1 LITSEGGSIIESVLE
16 LIHSGLFREAAWRME
31 AAALDHFTTASDYVD
46 LLPHCELKTSPLL
59 LQVYGEKRWLEG
71 KLSLAADALQ
81 SSVKGYVRQGLSA
94 RFLSA
99 FASLAIVRTQLGQWH
114 EAETMLAFL
123 DREWELKEMEIKDG
137 RIPLALAV
145 LARSRKDLG
154 LEADRYECAAS
165 LFREADLLSLAVY
178 TLAEASLRPQLL
190 LQHPA
195 SKEALLLHV
204 RQAGASQECI
214 RMLTGCSAGFTEPP
228 AELSKRHW
236 DLLSLQASGTC
247 ADPKSEDVEVQYY
260 HELNQYQQFITQ
272 GKESE
277 AVSFA
282 SRVLL
287 LKQQLPY
294 QDLHPLDERS
304 SSAAPLSQ
312 ETSSPMLPSGWS
324 IRCLGGLACTSQG
337 TEITHIHWKRRKA
350 LELFA
355 YLLLQPGYNAV
366 REVVADVLFPDVEP
380 GKAINQLHVAAH
392 RLRQVLQES
401 LHAERG
407 LYMIDGTLYLDP
419 QLIREVDVE
428 TYRIQVRVAHQ
439 LGSDDPDLALEL
451 LGKASLLY
459 GPLLPELPYSDWLER
474 CRTQLQELQCG
485 VLSKLA
491 AASIAA
497 GDEEKAKHYWTEWI
511 SLAPAQEEAYQ
522 QIIRLHLSQGRP
534 AEAEACYRRL
544 EAVLS
549 DELGMTPS
557 VETRR
562 LLQRMTDKG
571 KERHYE

>member
-1 LITSEGGSIIESVLE
+1 
-16 LIHSGLFREAAWRME
+16 ME
-31 AAALDHFTTASDYVD
+31 AAALGHFTTASEYVD
-46 LLPHCELKTSPLL
+46 LLPLCELKMSPLL

-81 SSVKGYVRQGLSA
+81 SSVKGYVRQGLSD

-99 FASLAIVRTQLGQWH
+99 FATLAIVRTQLGQWH

-165 LFREADLLSLAVY
+165 LFREADLCSLAIY
-178 TLAEASLRPQLL
+178 TLAEASLRPKLL
-190 LQHPA
+190 LKHPMV
-195 SKEALLLHV
+195 KEALLLHA
-204 RQAGASQECI
+204 RQAGAAECI
-214 RMLTGCSAGFTEPP
+214 RMLIDSSAGITVLP

-236 DLLSLQASGTC
+236 DLLTLQASGTS
-247 ADPKSEDVEVQYY
+247 ANPVSEDVEVQYY
-260 HELNQYQQFITQ
+260 HALIQYKQLMTQ

-277 AVSFA
+277 AVSPA

-287 LKQQLPY
+287 LRQQLPY
-294 QDLHPLDERS
+294 EDLHPLDERS
-304 SSAAPLSQ
+304 SAAPLSQ
-312 ETSSPMLPSGWS
+312 EASSPMLPGGWS
-324 IRCLGGLACTSQG
+324 IRCFGGLACTSQG
-337 TEITHIHWKRRKA
+337 AEITHIHWKRRKA

-355 YLLLQPGYNAV
+355 YLLLQPGYSAV
-366 REVVADVLFPDVEP
+366 REVVADVLFPDAEP

-401 LHAERG
+401 LHADRG

-419 QLIREVDVE
+419 QLIGEVDVE

-522 QIIRLHLSQGRP
+522 QIIRLHLKQGRP

-562 LLQRMTDKG
+562 LLQRTTDKG